1 MPDLL
6 YISEVGNYRL
16 LYASFRIKWHVPDL
30 KFVFFF
36 LDFSSYG
43 PIFFRIS

>member
-1 MPDLL
+1 MADLL
-6 YISEVGNYRL
+6 YISEVGNYRFL
-16 LYASFRIKWHVPDL
+16 NTSFRIKWHVPDL
-30 KFVFFF
+30 KFVFFL